1 MKNASSKQDLRPT
14 MNLAIEKC
22 KQSVLVKNRK
32 LDFFC
37 FFFSSPP
44 FVVGTILGDENYIS
58 SFNSSSIYNNKS
70 LDLSNGW
77 KPQTSVTFQEQWLP
91 KT

>member
-1 MKNASSKQDLRPT
+1 
-14 MNLAIEKC
+14 MNLAIEEF
-22 KQSVLVKNRK
+22 KQSMLVKNRK

-37 FFFSSPP
+37 FFFLLTQ

-58 SFNSSSIYNNKS
+58 SFNSSSIYNNKW

-91 KT
+91 ETWGS